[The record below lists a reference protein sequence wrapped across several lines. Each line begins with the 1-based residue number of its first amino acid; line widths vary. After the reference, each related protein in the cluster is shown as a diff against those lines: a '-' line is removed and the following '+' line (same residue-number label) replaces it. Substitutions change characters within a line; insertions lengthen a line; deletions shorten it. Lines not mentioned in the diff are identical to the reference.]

1 MHRALH
7 HAAARAV
14 RWPWLFF
21 STLYFSFLLS
31 FPSPLVPFPELEW
44 LSSCW
49 LCGIRCPPANQPT
62 WRTHKPRC
70 ACLSERGGGV
80 RQAGH
85 ETHERTL
92 RMEGET
98 RSNNSSVP
106 MRPVATSHSTGAWVL
121 ELASWKWQFSLQIFC
136 CCVDFSIGSSE
147 LRAPLPRTTT
157 PNLPPLSPTYRFPTP
172 PARKGRDKID
182 RSRLL
187 PSWLVKQHPPQT
199 SLIVLLDPHCNCA
212 STPPR

>member
-1 MHRALH
+1 M
-7 HAAARAV
+7 
-14 RWPWLFF
+14 
-21 STLYFSFLLS
+21 
-31 FPSPLVPFPELEW
+31 
-44 LSSCW
+44 
-49 LCGIRCPPANQPT
+49 
-62 WRTHKPRC
+62 
-70 ACLSERGGGV
+70 

-187 PSWLVKQHPPQT
+187 PSWLVKQHPPKHL
-199 SLIVLLDPHCNCA
+199 SLFCWTPTAIAQAHLHDEDNVEDKVPPA
-212 STPPR
+212 SA